1 MLNGWR
7 VASAYAAAVISAVGT
22 FPPAPASVRAA
33 RCFVGSVLAEWGLRA
48 AYDAAEMLVSEV
60 VTNAVLHARTPFTVT
75 VTRSA
80 DAVRVSV
87 NDGSPAVPQ
96 QRMYGPD
103 ATTGRGMRLVASLSL
118 RWGVE
123 PDDAGGKEVWF
134 EVSTA
139 GDAGQM
145 VEAWED
151 DVDVD
156 ALLAAFDDGGD
167 TTMARLLVAA

>member
-7 VASAYAAAVISAVGT
+7 VAGAYAAAVISAVGT

-60 VTNAVLHARTPFTVT
+60 VTNAVLHARTSFTVT

-80 DAVRVSV
+80 EAVRVSV
-87 NDGSPAVPQ
+87 SDGSPAVPA

-103 ATTGRGMRLVASLSL
+103 STTGRGMRLVDTLAL
-118 RWGVE
+118 RWAVE
-123 PDDAGGKEVWF
+123 PDGNGGKAVWF
-134 EVSTA
+134 EVSSS
-139 GDAGQM
+139 GDAGQ
-145 VEAWED
+145 VFDSWED
-151 DVDVD
+151 GVDVE
-156 ALLAAFDDGGD
+156 ALLADLDDGAD
-167 TTMARLLVAA
+167 PPVARLLVAA